1 MPPHIDEFW
10 RILAAANGSVDSVTR
25 ALARLPIPRIA
36 RFHRTLVEQCDRAF
50 TWELWQAADIV
61 FDPWGASDDG
71 FLYFRLWLIGQ
82 GRGTYARALVRP
94 DSLAENPTI
103 QRFAAGE
110 RGNETFPHLEELLY
124 SGNEA
129 YGLVLEKLGLRD
141 KDRERPFDLDLS
153 PQAVPAAPRPKQAV
167 PYPRLAH
174 LFGT

>member
-10 RILAAANGSVDSVTR
+10 RILAAADGSADSVTR

-50 TWELWQAADIV
+50 RWELWQAADIV

-82 GRGTYARALVRP
+82 GHGTYARALLRP
-94 DSLAENPTI
+94 DSLADNLTI

-124 SGNEA
+124 SGQAA
-129 YGLVLEKLGLRD
+129 YDLVLEKLARRD
-141 KDRERPFDLDLS
+141 DDRERPLDLDRR
-153 PQAVPAAPRPKQAV
+153 PRAVPTASRPKQAAR
-167 PYPRLAH
+167 YPRLAQ
-174 LFGT
+174 LFRT